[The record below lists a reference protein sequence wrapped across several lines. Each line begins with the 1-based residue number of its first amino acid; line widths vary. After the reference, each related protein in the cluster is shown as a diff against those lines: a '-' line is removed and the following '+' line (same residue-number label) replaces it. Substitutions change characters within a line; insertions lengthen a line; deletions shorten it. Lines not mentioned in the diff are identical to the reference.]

1 MLDGTGASALSGE
14 QGSEPTGGRSV
25 FVGFTADVA
34 AEAALRKGLADVIPG
49 KLDIRRASL
58 REAIVQ
64 LGGMQT
70 PESLLVD
77 VSGESDPLGLLG
89 QLAQVVEPDSRVLVI
104 GDQDDRDFY
113 RQVTRELGA
122 TEFLYKP
129 LVPDSVARVLG
140 TAITR
145 RKARRVHVGGMF
157 VAVIGARGGAGA
169 TTVATN
175 LAWHL
180 AFVARRHTAL
190 LDADLQTGSAALML
204 GVESSPGLRVA
215 LEQPSR
221 VDELF
226 VERAARPVDDR
237 LHVLAATED
246 LTSRITVPP
255 GAVAAVLSSLSR
267 RYNTVIGDVPFRP
280 MPLNLDLLDQAHQR
294 VLVMQPT
301 LASIREV
308 LRLVALPAGSE
319 QARRPV
325 LVLNRAG
332 RPGGLT
338 LQQVQQALS
347 MAPDIVLPDLPKPIE
362 AAATLGKP
370 AAATVA
376 ALGRGI
382 AQLAHEVAGVGPKAT
397 PSRWRLFGK
406 GD

>member
-1 MLDGTGASALSGE
+1 MLT
-14 QGSEPTGGRSV
+14 
-25 FVGFTADVA
+25 
-34 AEAALRKGLADVIPG
+34 G
-49 KLDIRRASL
+49 KLDVRRATL

-77 VSGESDPLGLLG
+77 VSGEADPLGLLG

-145 RKARRVHVGGMF
+145 RKARRATVGGMF

-180 AFVARRHTAL
+180 AFKARRHTAL

-204 GVESSPGLRVA
+204 GVDSSPGLRVA

-246 LTSRITVPP
+246 LTSRITVQP
-255 GAVAAVLSSLSR
+255 GAVGAVLSSLSR

-308 LRLVALPAGSE
+308 LRLVALPPGSE

-347 MAPDIVLPDLPKPIE
+347 MSPDVVLPDLPKPIE

-376 ALGRGI
+376 ALARGI
-382 AQLAHEVAGVGPKAT
+382 AQLAHEVAGVGVRT
-397 PSRWRLFGK
+397 SSSRWRLFGK
-406 GD
+406 G

>member
-1 MLDGTGASALSGE
+1 MLDGTSGPALSGE
-14 QGSEPTGGRSV
+14 GSALEGTRSS
-25 FVGFTADVA
+25 FIAFTPDAG
-34 AEAALRKGLADVIPG
+34 AEAALRKGLADVLTG
-49 KLDIRRASL
+49 KLDIRRATL
-58 REAIVQ
+58 REAIAI
-64 LGGMQT
+64 LGTIQT

-145 RKARRVHVGGMF
+145 RKARRAQVGGMF

-169 TTVATN
+169 TTIATN

-180 AFVARRHTAL
+180 AFKARRHTAL

-204 GVESSPGLRVA
+204 GVESSPGLRTA

-246 LTSRITVPP
+246 LTARITVPT
-255 GAVAAVLSSLSR
+255 GAVEVVLGSLAR

-280 MPLNLDLLDQAHQR
+280 VPLNLELLDHAHQR

-319 QARRPV
+319 QARRPI
-325 LVLNRAG
+325 LVLNRSG

-347 MAPDIVLPDLPKPIE
+347 MAPDIVVPDLPKPIE

-370 AAATVA
+370 AAATVP
-376 ALGRGI
+376 ALARPI
-382 AQLAHEVAGVGPKAT
+382 AQLAHEVAGVGPKTTAR
-397 PSRWRLFGK
+397 RWRLFGR

>member
-1 MLDGTGASALSGE
+1 MLDATGAAPLNGE
-14 QGSEPTGGRSV
+14 QGSSESSRSS
-25 FVGFTADVA
+25 FVAFTPD
-34 AEAALRKGLADVIPG
+34 AEAEGALRKGLADVLTG
-49 KLDIRRASL
+49 KLDIRRVTL

-64 LGGMQT
+64 LGSMQT

-77 VSGESDPLGLLG
+77 VSGETDPLGLLG

-145 RKARRVHVGGMF
+145 RKVRRAHVGGMF
-157 VAVIGARGGAGA
+157 IAVIGARGGVGA

-180 AFVARRHTAL
+180 AVKARRHTAL

-204 GVESSPGLRVA
+204 GVEANPGLRVA

-226 VERAARPVDDR
+226 VERAARAVDDR

-246 LTSRITVPP
+246 LTSRITVPH
-255 GAVAAVLSSLSR
+255 GAVSAVLGSLSR
-267 RYNTVIGDVPFRP
+267 RYNSVIGDVPFRP
-280 MPLNLDLLDQAHQR
+280 VPLNLDLLDHAHQR

-319 QARRPV
+319 QARRPI

-347 MAPDIVLPDLPKPIE
+347 MAPDVVLPDLPKPVE

-370 AAATVA
+370 AAATVP

-382 AQLAHEVAGVGPKAT
+382 AQLAHEVAGVGQKPGAK
-397 PSRWRLFGK
+397 RWSLFGR
-406 GD
+406 GA

>member
-1 MLDGTGASALSGE
+1 MLDGM
-14 QGSEPTGGRSV
+14 GSEPAITDQADSGRSA
-25 FVGFTADVA
+25 FVAFTLDAN

-58 REAIVQ
+58 VDAIGM
-64 LGGMQT
+64 LGAMPT

-77 VSGESDPLGLLG
+77 VSGEQDPLGLLG
-89 QLAQVVEPDSRVLVI
+89 QLAQVVEPDVRVLVI
-104 GDQDDRDFY
+104 GDQEDRDFY

-140 TAITR
+140 GAITR
-145 RKARRVHVGGMF
+145 RKVRRANLGGTF
-157 VAVIGARGGAGA
+157 VAVIGARGGVGA

-180 AFVARRHTAL
+180 AYKARRHTAM
-190 LDADLQTGSAALML
+190 LDADLQMGSAALML
-204 GVESSPGLRVA
+204 GIEASPGLRAA

-226 VERAARPVDDR
+226 VERAAQAVDER

-246 LTSRITVPP
+246 LTARITVPS
-255 GAVAAVLSSLSR
+255 GATATLLGALSR
-267 RYNTVIGDVPFRP
+267 RYNIIVGDVPFRP
-280 MPLNLDLLDQAHQR
+280 MVLNQDMLDRAHQR

-301 LASIREV
+301 LVSVREV
-308 LRLVALPAGSE
+308 LRLLALPAGSE

-332 RPGGLT
+332 RPGSLSIP
-338 LQQVQQALS
+338 QVRQALGLE
-347 MAPDIVLPDLPKPIE
+347 PDIILPDLPRQVE

-370 AAATVA
+370 AAATVSGLA
-376 ALGRGI
+376 RGI
-382 AQLAHEVAGVGPKAT
+382 AQLAHEVAGVGDRVANK
-397 PSRWRLFGK
+397 RWRLFGRGK
-406 GD
+406 